1 MYACY
6 NVSQP
11 NISLSLTKNI
21 KEFKLY
27 LSDIGLFTT
36 LLFNDKKLI
45 SENIYSKL
53 LSDKLE
59 ANLGYLYEN
68 VMAQVIKSS
77 GRELYYHYWKE
88 EGKVHPYE
96 IDFLV
101 TDGAKIVPIEVKSS
115 NHNNHK
121 SINEFCKKYSSS
133 ISRRIMFSQKD
144 VSKDGMLELKP
155 IHFSPMFIKSL
166 K

>member
-1 MYACY
+1 M
-6 NVSQP
+6 
-11 NISLSLTKNI
+11 
-21 KEFKLY
+21 
-27 LSDIGLFTT
+27 
-36 LLFNDKKLI
+36 
-45 SENIYSKL
+45 
-53 LSDKLE
+53 
-59 ANLGYLYEN
+59 
-68 VMAQVIKSS
+68 
-77 GRELYYHYWKE
+77 YYHYWKE

-121 SINEFCKKYSSS
+121 SINKFCKKYSSS

-155 IHFSPMFIKSL
+155 IYFSPMFFKSL